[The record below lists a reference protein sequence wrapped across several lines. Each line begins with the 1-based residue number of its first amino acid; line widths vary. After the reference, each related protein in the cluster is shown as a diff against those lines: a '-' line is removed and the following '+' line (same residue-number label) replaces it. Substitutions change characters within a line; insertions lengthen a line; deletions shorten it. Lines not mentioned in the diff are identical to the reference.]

1 MRASDQGF
9 ERRLHTTTVDEQR
22 LAVLDPQ
29 WGAAH
34 PPPWPKLG
42 KGTGPEVQHIR
53 VRTRVAMRAEEWQ
66 ARRLAESRE
75 EHSEPFQ

>member
-42 KGTGPEVQHIR
+42 KGTGPEGQICEQIEVQPKPLRKKEASLGPH
-53 VRTRVAMRAEEWQ
+53 
-66 ARRLAESRE
+66 RE
-75 EHSEPFQ
+75 AH